1 VAEEEVDSRTEIL
14 RRIRGPAEKE
24 ILDPEPFIG
33 GIAGLDPV
41 GSAVF
46 KRGTVVLPPLPAPL
60 LKEASYGGA
69 PGVLR
74 IRVAVGHLEPP
85 ELDNGRDI
93 GVDSAPHKQGSLGKV
108 YCSRRKGRGW
118 HVALAVV
125 REQLGGLGQGNLQGF
140 G

>member
-1 VAEEEVDSRTEIL
+1 VAEEEVDSRTEVL
-14 RRIRGPAEKE
+14 RRICGPAEKE

-46 KRGTVVLPPLPAPL
+46 KGGAVVLPPLPAPL
-60 LKEASYGGA
+60 LKKASYGSA

-74 IRVAVGHLEPP
+74 IRITVGHLEPP

-93 GVDSAPHKQGSLGKV
+93 GVDSAPRKQGTFSKV
-108 YCSRRKGRGW
+108 SYSRRKGYRW
-118 HVALAVV
+118 HVTLAVV
-125 REQLGGLGQGNLQGF
+125 CEQLGGLAKGDF
-140 G
+140 